1 VEVTVKQWPAMIA
14 LVLCAGSVLLAQAPA
29 TFDVV
34 SIKPNTSGD
43 PMNRLAIEP
52 GGRYRWTNTTLQQ
65 LIGMSYQRRPFDNRE
80 IVGGPDWLASARF
93 DVIAHA
99 GSTALLLGPDGFPG
113 PLFAMVRAM
122 LEDRFQLKTH
132 DEQRE
137 RPVYALTLARR
148 DGTLGPRLTR
158 STIDCTAV
166 MRDQVQGKRPEPTPA
181 GLLPCAIRPAPGRL
195 QGSALSLEGF
205 AGVLSSLVGRPVIDR
220 TGLSGNF
227 DVDLEFTPE
236 LVQGLAGAPAAAPP
250 PPARSDL
257 PSVFTA
263 VQEQLGLKLEST
275 RAPVDVLVIDRAERP
290 SDN

>member
-1 VEVTVKQWPAMIA
+1 MKTGAVVIA
-14 LVLCAGSVLLAQAPA
+14 ASLTLAQATPQ
-29 TFDVV
+29 FDVV
-34 SIKPNTSGD
+34 SIRPNTSGEA
-43 PMNRLAIEP
+43 MNRLAIEP

-65 LIGMSYQRRPFDNRE
+65 LIGMSYQRRGFDNRE
-80 IVGGPDWLASARF
+80 IIGGPDWVASARF

-99 GSTALLLGPDGFPG
+99 GSSTPLIDPSGFPG

-122 LEDRFQLKTH
+122 LEDRFQLRVH
-132 DEQRE
+132 NEQRE
-137 RPVYALTLARR
+137 RSVYALMLARR
-148 DGTLGPRLTR
+148 DGRVGPRLTP
-158 STIDCTAV
+158 SDIDCAAV
-166 MRDQVQGKRPEPTPA
+166 LHDQVQGKRPELTPA

-205 AGVLSSLVGRPVIDR
+205 TGVLASLLGRPVIDR

-227 DVDLEFTPE
+227 DIDLEFAPE
-236 LVQGLAGAPAAAPP
+236 LVQGLAGAPVDTP

-263 VQEQLGLKLEST
+263 LQEQLGLKLEST

-290 SDN
+290 SEN

>member
-1 VEVTVKQWPAMIA
+1 MNTCYTTIAIA
-14 LVLCAGSVLLAQAPA
+14 LCAIAGPLAQAPP

-34 SIKPNTSGD
+34 SIKPNTSGEA
-43 PMNRLAIEP
+43 MNRIAIEP

-65 LIGMSYQRRPFDNRE
+65 LIGMSYQRRGFDVRE
-80 IVGGPDWLASARF
+80 IIGGPEWLASARF
-93 DVIAHA
+93 DVIAHTD
-99 GSTALLLGPDGFPG
+99 STAPLVDASGFPG

-122 LEDRFQLKTH
+122 LADRFHLKVH

-148 DGTLGPRLTR
+148 DGMLGPRFTR
-158 STIDCTAV
+158 STIDCAAV
-166 MRDQVQGKRPEPTPA
+166 MRDQVQGKRPELTPA
-181 GLLPCAIRPAPGRL
+181 GLVPCAVRGGVAGRV
-195 QGSALSLEGF
+195 QGSALSLEGLTGLL
-205 AGVLSSLVGRPVIDR
+205 ASLVGRPVIDR

-236 LVQGLAGAPAAAPP
+236 LVQAAPAGAPVDAPP
-250 PPARSDL
+250 AARSDL
-257 PSVFTA
+257 PSIFTA

-290 SDN
+290 SEN